1 MMFAEYDPVRIIKR
15 VFGVHPDQ
23 IAPTVLI
30 APARHFVAE
39 FVEKLQKPQPFG
51 KWFTG
56 FSGFLEDE
64 RFVTVF
70 DNIRYA
76 PGMADCV
83 YFLQFAGVKQILYT
97 GAIGGLAKGMQIG
110 DLVLAKDCERGDGA
124 SGYFASLFERACVC
138 TDLAKK
144 VRPFLE
150 SVADKEGLQLF
161 EGRIFTTDSL
171 AAETI
176 DFLTALSVQSFV
188 GIEMETSA
196 LYTVAERAG
205 MDAVAAHVVSD
216 LPLQGKSL
224 FDDLT
229 KEEKERRASAQS
241 AIINA
246 LSQSI
251 IALVKEDE

>member
-1 MMFAEYDPVRIIKR
+1 MFAEYDPERIIKR
-15 VFGVHPDQ
+15 VFGVHPNQ
-23 IAPTVLI
+23 IAPTVLM
-30 APARHFVAE
+30 APANHFIAE
-39 FVEKLQKPQPFG
+39 FKDQIKEPQPFG
-51 KWFTG
+51 TWFTG
-56 FSGFLEDE
+56 VSGQLDGGEL
-64 RFVTVF
+64 VTVL

-83 YFLQFAGVKQILYT
+83 YFLQFAGVRNIIYT
-97 GAIGGLAKGMQIG
+97 GAIGGLASGMEIG

-138 TDLAKK
+138 TELSEQ
-144 VRPFLE
+144 VRPFLQT
-150 SVADKEGLQLF
+150 VAEEEGIQLF

-171 AAETI
+171 AAETV
-176 DFLTALSVQSFV
+176 DFLTALSTQSFL

-196 LYTVAERAG
+196 LYTVARVTG

-229 KEEKERRASAQS
+229 KKEKERRASAQS
-241 AIINA
+241 AIIRALTNA
-246 LSQSI
+246 I
-251 IALVKEDE
+251 KALTKSAD

>member
-1 MMFAEYDPVRIIKR
+1 MFAKYEPERIIKR
-15 VFGVHPDQ
+15 VFGVKPDQ
-23 IAPTVLI
+23 IASTVLI
-30 APARHFVAE
+30 GPAKHFVAE
-39 FVEKLQKPQPFG
+39 LKEQIKKPQPFG
-51 KWFTG
+51 TWFTG
-56 FSGFLEDE
+56 VSGHFESGE
-64 RFVTVF
+64 FVTVL

-83 YFLQFAGVKQILYT
+83 YFLQFAGVRNIIYT
-97 GAIGGLAKGMQIG
+97 GTVGGLASGMDIG
-110 DLVLAKDCERGDGA
+110 DFVLAKDCERGDGA

-138 TDLAKK
+138 TELSER
-144 VRPFLE
+144 VRPFLQ
-150 SVADKEGLQLF
+150 SVADEEGIQLF

-176 DFLTALSVQSFV
+176 DFLTALSVQKFL

-196 LYTVAERAG
+196 LYTVARVSG

-229 KEEKERRASAQS
+229 QKEKERRASGQS
-241 AIINA
+241 AILRALTNA
-246 LSQSI
+246 I
-251 IALVKEDE
+251 KALANTAD